1 MFYGSTGESKIKIA
15 MKFQIEAKDLSFFK
29 PPSQKGVILF
39 LIERELISMKLA
51 DGLEKMGFD
60 AAILYSNS
68 DRVILS
74 LLDLPDDDEKNWNR
88 YHDLMDSCIEKVNL
102 TCEKSISKISL
113 DFYME
118 LKANSEK
125 YYRK

>member
-1 MFYGSTGESKIKIA
+1 

-29 PPSQKGVILF
+29 PPSQEGLILF

-51 DGLEKMGFD
+51 DGLEKIGFD

-74 LLDLPDDDEKNWNR
+74 LMNFPDDDDEMNWNR
-88 YHDLMDSCIEKVNL
+88 YHDTMDSCIEKIDL
-102 TCEKSISKISL
+102 RSEKSISKIAL
-113 DFYME
+113 DFYIE
-118 LKANSEK
+118 LKII
-125 YYRK
+125 